1 VNINQKLLEKLKLM
15 PEALV
20 PITAPVKN
28 GHSSSSPTPTP
39 IPETAPT
46 TPPKVSSPTQEL
58 DLLSL
63 DLASLKPL
71 LPATIPDEGEFFDVN
86 VTLAASPSNFT
97 VIVYSLKTIRVTVT
111 GKFHGNIYGKCL
123 IQIDTHLARFQ
134 FSLITV
140 GFELLNEECVF
151 SIY

>member
-1 VNINQKLLEKLKLM
+1 LLEKLKLM

-28 GHSSSSPTPTP
+28 GHSASSPTPTP

-134 FSLITV
+134 FSSITV